1 MSETLI
7 LLPGLVS
14 DRAVWQ
20 AQCDALAPRV
30 RCLVPEW
37 GLLDSLGA
45 GAGLPRR
52 HPPGRG
58 RPAAAARGGGGGG
71 AGGAGGGGPRGG
83 GGGAPGGG
91 PPPPSGRFALA
102 GHSMGG
108 RVAFEVWRR
117 APGRVERLALLDTS
131 YHPRDPGAAGEDER
145 AARLRLL
152 GVARCDGMR
161 ALGRAWLPDMVHA
174 RRVGTPLYDDLLAM
188 VERSSPGQYAA
199 QVAALLARPDAWPLL
214 ATIDCPTLLLCGRD
228 DAWSPPARHEHM
240 HAAIAGSRLVVVDD
254 CGHFA
259 PVEQPAAVSRAL
271 AVWLDADPPPRI

>member
-45 GAGLPRR
+45 M
-52 HPPGRG
+52 
-58 RPAAAARGGGGGG
+58 AAQVLAIA
-71 AGGAGGGGPRGG
+71 
-83 GGGAPGGG
+83 
-91 PPPPSGRFALA
+91 PSGRFALA

>member
-1 MSETLI
+1 M
-7 LLPGLVS
+7 PGARVGPA
-14 DRAVWQ
+14 R
-20 AQCDALAPRV
+20 LA
-30 RCLVPEW
+30 
-37 GLLDSLGA
+37 GG
-45 GAGLPRR
+45 GGG
-52 HPPGRG
+52 PGGGG
-58 RPAAAARGGGGGG
+58 RPAGGRGAGGGRGGGGGG
-71 AGGAGGGGPRGG
+71 GGGRGVFCVGPVGGGLDWGGGWAELGGAC
-83 GGGAPGGG
+83 A
-91 PPPPSGRFALA
+91 PSGRFALA

>member
-1 MSETLI
+1 
-7 LLPGLVS
+7 
-14 DRAVWQ
+14 
-20 AQCDALAPRV
+20 
-30 RCLVPEW
+30 
-37 GLLDSLGA
+37 
-45 GAGLPRR
+45 
-52 HPPGRG
+52 
-58 RPAAAARGGGGGG
+58 
-71 AGGAGGGGPRGG
+71 
-83 GGGAPGGG
+83 
-91 PPPPSGRFALA
+91 
-102 GHSMGG
+102 MGG

>member
-37 GLLDSLGA
+37 GLLDSLG
-45 GAGLPRR
+45 
-52 HPPGRG
+52 GRG
-58 RPAAAARGGGGGG
+58 PPRGGPHP
-71 AGGAGGGGPRGG
+71 AGGGGLDWGG
-83 GGGAPGGG
+83 GWAELGGACA
-91 PPPPSGRFALA
+91 PSGRFALA